1 MCVVCERDH
10 VKPSKG
16 RVLSCGGAGQVER
29 EMAVDVPTLSQQNF
43 CGNCYKDSEEDFTWR
58 GGGGGWGHCNGGFTV
73 EERI

>member
-16 RVLSCGGAGQVER
+16 RVLSCGGVGQVER

-43 CGNCYKDSEEDFTWR
+43 CGNCYKDNEEDFTWR
-58 GGGGGWGHCNGGFTV
+58 GGGTAMGV
-73 EERI
+73 LQ